1 MSENTTERYY
11 ADMEHARN
19 VYEDEYFKA
28 RPQLLHSPVERA
40 LFRAGFERAFEFL
53 WRRFTD
59 AQDDALRLHRELM
72 DLKYPGSGSTV
83 SDELPPERSCP

>member
-1 MSENTTERYY
+1 MTENSTERYY

-28 RPQLLHSPVERA
+28 RPQLVHSPAERA

-53 WRRFTD
+53 VAAVHGCPRRRIAAT
-59 AQDDALRLHRELM
+59 
-72 DLKYPGSGSTV
+72 P
-83 SDELPPERSCP
+83 